1 MLGPNWPDRYGKQSS
16 YVVERDQTFAI
27 EPSLRTE
34 LPWLMGEQVRFGLEE
49 DYVVTEK
56 GSEPLGS
63 PQETLILIP
72 SGS

>member
-1 MLGPNWPDRYGKQSS
+1 M
-16 YVVERDQTFAI
+16 
-27 EPSLRTE
+27 
-34 LPWLMGEQVRFGLEE
+34 MGEKVHFGLEE

-72 SGS
+72 SAP